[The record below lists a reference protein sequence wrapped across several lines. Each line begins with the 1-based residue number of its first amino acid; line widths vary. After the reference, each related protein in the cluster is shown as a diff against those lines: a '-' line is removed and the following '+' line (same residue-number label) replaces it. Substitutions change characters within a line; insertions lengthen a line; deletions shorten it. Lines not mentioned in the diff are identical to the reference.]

1 MEAHL
6 DATLASIINQTV
18 LEQIID
24 SKSPHLGAPFSS
36 PF

>member
-24 SKSPHLGAPFSS
+24 SKRTLNLISG
-36 PF
+36 